1 MGNCHLRHSPSWV
14 DDDAD
19 DYDEEEDHRTT
30 SSTTLKLIAGEDG
43 HPMEKKEDEK
53 LETRMAVAS
62 TEVRIRISKKQLEEL
77 LRRAKA
83 ASAAGLSAR
92 DAMEDLISISLARPH
107 HWRPDLH
114 SIQEEQDSD
123 RSLASFL

>member
-19 DYDEEEDHRTT
+19 DHYAEEDHRTA
-30 SSTTLKLIAGEDG
+30 SSTTHTLTAEEDG
-43 HPMEKKEDEK
+43 HPKEKEDAK
-53 LETRMAVAS
+53 LETRMRVAS

-77 LRRAKA
+77 LRRAKV

-92 DAMEDLISISLARPH
+92 EAMEGLIDISLARPH

-114 SIQEEQDSD
+114 SIQEEKDSD
-123 RSLASFL
+123 PSHASFL